1 MATCSKRSIESS
13 LWASSFCERSIL
25 NFCANQFLTLKNTL
39 LGDFKTEKSVM
50 CRVNRYFTVFMH
62 KHYQQ
67 VADKQFGFGVLK
79 AKDNKEE
86 EDGYTVD
93 LNLQK

>member
-1 MATCSKRSIESS
+1 
-13 LWASSFCERSIL
+13 
-25 NFCANQFLTLKNTL
+25 
-39 LGDFKTEKSVM
+39 
-50 CRVNRYFTVFMH
+50 MH

-93 LNLQK
+93 LNLQKMIYLHRDLPVGPLHIHHMHHDTHRFVNYLTPWT